1 MLETFMTLVGFI
13 GSAAFAFCTAP
24 QLIKAYKRKS
34 TADISMLFIVMSII
48 GNISSATY
56 IFYTNFMA
64 NFWQLPQYFNYS
76 IALTMVV
83 TLLCMKIHYDKRN
96 K

>member
-1 MLETFMTLVGFI
+1 MIETFMTLVGFI
-13 GSAAFAFCTAP
+13 GSGAFAFCTAP

-83 TLLCMKIHYDKRN
+83 TLLCMKIHYDRKY